1 MIKKRLFTPGP
12 TEVPPEVL
20 IEMAK
25 PIFHHRTEQFREMFG
40 QTIEGLK
47 KIFMTDN
54 DVLTITASGTAGMEA
69 AILCACQRDKKV
81 LVANGGKF
89 GSRWVE
95 VARRANLDVDEVK
108 IEWGTAIS
116 PETVHDKLTSGDYG
130 AVIVVHSETSTGT
143 VCDIQAIAKEVSRT
157 DAILIADCITSLGA
171 LPLRT
176 DEWGVDI
183 VVSGS
188 QKALMMPPGLA
199 FVSVSQKAWNI
210 IETITPPGVYLD
222 LKAYRKSLTKNDTPY
237 TAAVSLIRGLRVA
250 IEMILDI
257 GLETVWERT
266 AKLAQATRSAAQAL
280 GLKLFSSQP
289 SDSVSCIWLPEG
301 VSDSQFRGIL
311 KDRFG
316 CSVAGGQGDL
326 KGKVF
331 RISHM
336 GYVDPVETIGLIA
349 AIEYALAECGIA
361 VEIGRGVSAAAKVLK
376 DWK

>member
-40 QTIEGLK
+40 QVTEGLK

-54 DVLTITASGTAGMEA
+54 DVLTLTSSGTAGMES
-69 AILCACQRDKKV
+69 AIVCACTPGEKV
-81 LVANGGKF
+81 LIANGGKF
-89 GSRWVE
+89 GDRWVE
-95 VARRANLDVDEVK
+95 VARRVNLDVDEVK
-108 IEWGTAIS
+108 LDWGTAIS
-116 PETVHDKLTSGDYG
+116 PETVGDKLSTGDYS
-130 AVIVVHSETSTGT
+130 AVILVHSETSTGT
-143 VCDIQAIAKEVSRT
+143 ACDIEAIAKVVGQT

-171 LPLRT
+171 LPLLT

-199 FVSVSQKAWNI
+199 FVSVSQKAWKR
-210 IETITPPGVYLD
+210 IESITPPGVYLD
-222 LKAYRKSLTKNDTPY
+222 LRAYRKSLANNDTPY
-237 TAAVSLIRGLRVA
+237 TAAVSLIRGLKVA

-257 GLETVWERT
+257 GMETIWART
-266 AKLAQATRSAAQAL
+266 ARLAQATRSAAEAL

-289 SDSVSCIWLPEG
+289 SDSVSCFWLPEG
-301 VSDSQFRGIL
+301 VSDKQFRGIL
-311 KDRFG
+311 RDKYG

>member
-40 QTIEGLK
+40 QTTEGLK

-54 DVLTITASGTAGMEA
+54 EVLTIAASGTAGMES

-222 LKAYRKSLTKNDTPY
+222 LKAYRKSLAKNDTPY

-257 GLETVWERT
+257 GLETIWERT

-289 SDSVSCIWLPEG
+289 SDSVSCICLPEG

>member
-40 QTIEGLK
+40 QTTEGLK

-54 DVLTITASGTAGMEA
+54 DVLTIAASGTAGMEA
-69 AILCACQRDKKV
+69 AILCACRRDKKV

-222 LKAYRKSLTKNDTPY
+222 LKAYRKSLAKNDTPY

-257 GLETVWERT
+257 GLETIWERT
-266 AKLAQATRSAAQAL
+266 AKLAHATRSAAQAM

-336 GYVDPVETIGLIA
+336 GYVDPIETIGLIA

>member
-40 QTIEGLK
+40 QTTEGLK

-54 DVLTITASGTAGMEA
+54 DVLTIAASGTAGMES

-95 VARRANLDVDEVK
+95 VARRANLNVDEVK
-108 IEWGTAIS
+108 VDWGTAIS
-116 PETVHDKLTSGDYG
+116 PETVHDKLSSGDYG

-199 FVSVSQKAWNI
+199 FVSVSQKAWKI

-257 GLETVWERT
+257 GLETIWERT

-301 VSDSQFRGIL
+301 VSDSQFRGVL
-311 KDRFG
+311 KDKFG
-316 CSVAGGQGDL
+316 CSVAGGQGEL